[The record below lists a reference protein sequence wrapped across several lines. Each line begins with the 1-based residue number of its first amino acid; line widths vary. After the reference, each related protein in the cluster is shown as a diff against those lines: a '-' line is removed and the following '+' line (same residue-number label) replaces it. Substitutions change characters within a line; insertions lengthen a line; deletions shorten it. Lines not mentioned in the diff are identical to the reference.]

1 MRGPFSFMIE
11 VHNLSVHFTHVK
23 ALNDIHMEIYEHEKV
38 GFIGANGSGKSTLVK
53 TLVGINR
60 PTKGFTKING
70 LDCWSNRDKVWDLIE
85 LLNLDERLP
94 EAYNTYENMQLFS
107 PHLSMQE
114 IRRRADELLGP
125 TVLDMKERDRLRPLA
140 HLSTGTRQKGTIAAL
155 RDLPY
160 LVLDEPTMGFDPN
173 TNYRFRKYVLELKK
187 TTIWITHN
195 MLDAEKMERVFVIR
209 YGELVGWGPPEI
221 LKEWTGGGDL
231 EDVYR
236 ILTAQ
241 EISPIECKG
250 AKISASPAVVRGT
263 ANVRGIKIDK
273 DQTILVGKL
282 VLKAAA
288 AGTAGRTDEWP
299 TIDIHPDD
307 APQVALAPGQPHVL
321 RGYALLRRKPE
332 APPA

>member
-1 MRGPFSFMIE
+1 MIE

-23 ALNDIHMEIYEHEKV
+23 ALNDIHMEIYDHEKV

-60 PTKGFTKING
+60 PSKGYTKIDG
-70 LDCWSNRDKVWDLIE
+70 IDCWSNRDRVWNLIE

-94 EAYNTYENMQLFS
+94 DAYNTYENMQLFS
-107 PHLSMQE
+107 PHLSMRD

-125 TVLDMKERDRLRPLA
+125 NVLDMKERDRLRPLA

-173 TNYRFRKYVLELKK
+173 TNYRFRKYVLELQK

-195 MLDAEKMERVFVIR
+195 MLDAEKMNRVFVIR
-209 YGELVGWGPPEI
+209 YGTLVGWGPPDV
-221 LKEWTGGGDL
+221 LKEWTGGNDL

-236 ILTAQ
+236 VLTAV
-241 EISPIECKG
+241 EESPIECKG
-250 AKISASPAVVRGT
+250 AKIVAEAGVERGT
-263 ANVRGIKIDK
+263 ARVKGLKIDQG
-273 DQTILVGKL
+273 QTLLVGKL
-282 VLKAAA
+282 VLKAATA
-288 AGTAGRTDEWP
+288 ATSARTDEWP
-299 TIDIHPDD
+299 TVEIHPDD
-307 APQVALAPGQPHVL
+307 APGVALSKGQPFVM

-332 APPA
+332 ALVQS

>member
-1 MRGPFSFMIE
+1 MIE
-11 VHNLSVHFTHVK
+11 VHNLSIHFTHVK
-23 ALNDIHMEIYEHEKV
+23 ALNDIHMEIYDYEKV

-60 PTKGFTKING
+60 PSKGYTKIDG

-94 EAYNTYENMQLFS
+94 DAYNTYENMQLFS
-107 PHLSMQE
+107 PHLSMAE
-114 IRRRADELLGP
+114 IKKRADELLSP

-173 TNYRFRKYVLELKK
+173 TNYRFRKYVLELRK

-195 MLDAEKMERVFVIR
+195 MLDAEKMNRVFVIR

-221 LKEWTGGGDL
+221 LKDWTSGGDL

-236 ILTAQ
+236 ILTAN

-250 AKISASPAVVRGT
+250 AKISVGKTVTRGT
-263 ANVRGIKIDK
+263 AAVRGIKIDAG
-273 DQTILVGKL
+273 QTILVGKL

-288 AGTAGRTDEWP
+288 ASTASSRTDDWP
-299 TIDIHPDD
+299 TIEIAPED
-307 APQVALAPGQPHVL
+307 APGVALIAGTAFVL
-321 RGYALLRRKPE
+321 RGYALLRRKPD
-332 APPA
+332 PVPQ

>member
-1 MRGPFSFMIE
+1 MIE

-38 GFIGANGSGKSTLVK
+38 AFIGANGSGKSTLVK

-60 PTKGFTKING
+60 PTRGYTKING
-70 LDCWSNRDKVWDLIE
+70 LDCYSNRDKIWDLIE

-107 PHLSMQE
+107 PHLSMRD
-114 IRRRADELLGP
+114 IMKRAEELLSP
-125 TVLDMKERDRLRPLA
+125 AVLDLKERDRLRPLA
-140 HLSTGTRQKGTIAAL
+140 HLSTGTRQKATIAAL

-173 TNYRFRKYVLELKK
+173 TNYRFRKYVLQLQK

-195 MLDAEKMERVFVIR
+195 MLDAEKMSRVFVIR
-209 YGELVGWGPPEI
+209 YGELVGWGPPEV
-221 LKEWTGGGDL
+221 LKEWTGGNDL

-236 ILTAQ
+236 VLTAS

-250 AKISASPAVVRGT
+250 ARITVGKNARGT
-263 ANVRGIKIDK
+263 AQVRGIKIDA

-288 AGTAGRTDEWP
+288 AATATRVPDELP
-299 TIDIHPDD
+299 VIEIHPDD
-307 APQVALAPGQPHVL
+307 APAVALAPGQASVL

-332 APPA
+332 AAPL